1 MDAKQR
7 AMILISV
14 IMLYACRP
22 TSGRELLYTKQG
34 PSLVNVGVKPSA
46 MYSCSETCSSFSPKE
61 NFRAIN
67 GGSTDPN
74 FPSTLCQVAKGS
86 GMAMTFGEFSLNS

>member
-7 AMILISV
+7 ALILISV
-14 IMLYACRP
+14 IMRYSCRP
-22 TSGRELLYTKQG
+22 TSGRELLYIKQG
-34 PSLVNVGVKPSA
+34 PSLVNVGVKPA

-67 GGSTDPN
+67 GGSTDRN